1 MKLKN
6 ISSSDT
12 QNWRNAEQLI
22 YDVMKLHD
30 FEEVRLSLLQE
41 SEMLKKCLKKD
52 FYTNEKD
59 ASNPNVIIDLC
70 MEQNVSL
77 RPEGTINLLSNFLN
91 EYDNSKALKYYYL
104 GNMIRIVDNE
114 IEETYR
120 LGAEIY
126 GDETIVSD
134 ITVIDTALKLLNAFG
149 LKNTLVEI
157 NSFGCENCI
166 LSLPKALMEQPK
178 TNINPEDKESKITS
192 NYYQNSLENSD
203 YCQDC
208 QTRLHKIRHFLSN
221 LMIKY
226 QYNPNLTRTYNYYNA
241 MVFNI
246 YVKQG
251 DDNILV
257 GGGGRYDHLTQ
268 YVTGKEIPSIGF
280 DLNLDIIY
288 ELVKKNNLFP
298 DHSFEF
304 KVFICSETEDL
315 LLNEMQIL
323 QELHKKMIYT
333 IQGKVTA
340 TSHSALEMAKEE
352 SCSVLIYIDNQ
363 SLYKGKIEVFNLH
376 KEHGYHI
383 SLDSI
388 IDELEIIKKSI
399 KQQLFL

>member
-6 ISSSDT
+6 ISSADT

-41 SEMLKKCLKKD
+41 SQMLKKCLKRD
-52 FYTNEKD
+52 FYTDEKD
-59 ASNPNVIIDLC
+59 TRNPNVMIDLC
-70 MEQNVSL
+70 LDQNISL

-91 EYDNSKALKYYYL
+91 NYDNSKALKYYYL

-114 IEETYR
+114 VEETYR

-149 LKNTLVEI
+149 FKSTLVEI
-157 NSFGCENCI
+157 NSFGCEDCI
-166 LSLPKALMEQPK
+166 LTLPKVLMKDSLDK
-178 TNINPEDKESKITS
+178 TQSPEKETRITS
-192 NYYQNSLENSD
+192 NYYQNSLENSN
-203 YCQDC
+203 YCPEC
-208 QTRLHKIRHFLSN
+208 QARLHKIRHFLSN

-226 QYNPNLTRTYNYYNA
+226 KYNPDLTRTYNYYNA

-246 YVKQG
+246 YIQQG
-251 DDNILV
+251 DENILV
-257 GGGGRYDHLTQ
+257 GGGGRYDHLTE
-268 YVTGKEIPSIGF
+268 YVTGRKIPSIGF
-280 DLNLDIIY
+280 DLNLDTIY

-298 DHSFEF
+298 DNSFEF
-304 KVFICSETEDL
+304 KVFICSEAEDL

-333 IQGKVTA
+333 IQGKVTPS
-340 TSHSALEMAKEE
+340 SHKALELAKEE
-352 SCSVLIYIDNQ
+352 SCSVLIYIDNE
-363 SLYKGKIEVFNLH
+363 SLYKGKVEVVNLH
-376 KEHGYHI
+376 KEHGYHV
-383 SLDSI
+383 SLDAI

-399 KQQLFL
+399 KQQLFI